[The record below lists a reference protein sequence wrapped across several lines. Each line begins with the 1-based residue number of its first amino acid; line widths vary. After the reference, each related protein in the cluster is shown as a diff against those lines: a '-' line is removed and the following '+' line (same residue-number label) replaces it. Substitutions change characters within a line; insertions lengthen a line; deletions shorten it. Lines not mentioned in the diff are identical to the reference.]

1 MGSPVIV
8 PAYDAI
14 EAVSLDAGTDYY
26 LEIEQT
32 GGAMMGVTTVTI
44 WAD

>member
-1 MGSPVIV
+1 
-8 PAYDAI
+8 
-14 EAVSLDAGTDYY
+14 VSLDAGTDYY

-32 GGAMMGVTTVTI
+32 GGAMMGASTVTI